1 MHMHSPSCRP
11 GVSHPNRI
19 ATHKQ
24 CMSGCLFVCSILG
37 GSTLHWKHNT
47 QLGWNS
53 WHNYMNLH
61 LSMQQFNDFSCKLF
75 RTLICLLHAGVLC
88 GQCRGDKGVSALLN
102 KCVSCHDASGLLIA
116 GLISS
121 SCETGKFDTPSS
133 LICIGS
139 GTLYILP
146 LCISLIVNQNTSWI
160 HVSVYELMCANI
172 FTWYSTWLVILGRYL
187 SGNMTTGRFMWRS
200 KMVDLFTCQM
210 SDKIKRDQA
219 SIKLY
224 NCCMLP
230 PHGQSFTNLY
240 NQVLLYS

>member
-37 GSTLHWKHNT
+37 DSTLHWKHNT

-116 GLISS
+116 GLS
-121 SCETGKFDTPSS
+121 KFQLWDWQ
-133 LICIGS
+133 
-139 GTLYILP
+139 
-146 LCISLIVNQNTSWI
+146 V
-160 HVSVYELMCANI
+160 
-172 FTWYSTWLVILGRYL
+172 WYSIQSHLHWVLAHFIFYRYA
-187 SGNMTTGRFMWRS
+187 F
-200 KMVDLFTCQM
+200 
-210 SDKIKRDQA
+210 
-219 SIKLY
+219 
-224 NCCMLP
+224 
-230 PHGQSFTNLY
+230 
-240 NQVLLYS
+240 LLL

>member
-1 MHMHSPSCRP
+1 MTFHVNCLELSYAYFMQVCYVDSVEEIREWVPYWTS
-11 GVSHPNRI
+11 VSHVMM
-19 ATHKQ
+19 HQ
-24 CMSGCLFVCSILG
+24 GCSLQDSV
-37 GSTLHWKHNT
+37 
-47 QLGWNS
+47 
-53 WHNYMNLH
+53 
-61 LSMQQFNDFSCKLF
+61 
-75 RTLICLLHAGVLC
+75 
-88 GQCRGDKGVSALLN
+88 
-102 KCVSCHDASGLLIA
+102 
-116 GLISS
+116 SS

-219 SIKLY
+219 SSYKLY
-224 NCCMLP
+224 NFRYTCTSETGVQTYALSSWSEFYKFVRP
-230 PHGQSFTNLY
+230 S
-240 NQVLLYS
+240 VVI